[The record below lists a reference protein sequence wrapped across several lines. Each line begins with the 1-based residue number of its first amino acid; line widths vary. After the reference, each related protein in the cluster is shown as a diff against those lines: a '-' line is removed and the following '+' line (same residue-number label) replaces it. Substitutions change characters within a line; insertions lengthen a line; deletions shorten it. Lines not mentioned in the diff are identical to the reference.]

1 MLRLLRET
9 EETRKQSNETEN
21 LPEGTRSSA
30 AASDCITGL
39 RMDHTAT
46 PRGIAIPQADGADGT
61 DVSHDKQQQ
70 PTETTLELSFYRI
83 SSSTRSTKIS
93 VGTWVVVSRM
103 RDMPGRRRMRGDGS
117 ATGEGKEGCK
127 SGRTFALVMDRPPKS
142 SQVPPSGLHCVGQV
156 VQFNE
161 TPMNVVVALQGCL
174 QAAPWVVRRCLSR
187 KHKWLWRLDSV
198 GNITDYQRSMRS
210 LKRVSDFG
218 TQATPLLD
226 MLVHSHGHHK
236 SLVRDVDGLAKI
248 EQAPPHDI
256 SGDSILCSPQG
267 PVHTHQHTSTSTNG
281 LQLNASQRR
290 AVEAALSQRITLI
303 HGPPGTG
310 KTSVVCEVVTQA
322 VRANI
327 MRSRTGSGSSCITR
341 RMKTLVVAETNIAV
355 DNVLRRLLKTTD
367 LVLLRLGNLSSV
379 SSDLVDTTL
388 EMQLR
393 RRCRDAG
400 REATFRVAGGGGT
413 HRVVRDNRAA
423 QKILNAAEV
432 VFATCSGAGDP
443 LLAKSSLLFDLVLL
457 DEATMSTEPSTLNA
471 LVYGA
476 RQLVLIGDPQ
486 QLAPTLGLDCTPK
499 HPQASGSTSQLLA
512 LRQSGTTDSNDT
524 GAEEFKGDSPL
535 QEVGD
540 DQKRGTLA
548 REQRHHGGAFE
559 ECKAEAA
566 NGDGDDIGRGLES
579 ASPQLVELSTTL
591 FHRLHDALNACFLDT
606 QHRMHPGLAEFPS
619 QEFYDGKLMSGVQA
633 EDRIPPDFPWPDRT
647 R

>member
-1 MLRLLRET
+1 
-9 EETRKQSNETEN
+9 
-21 LPEGTRSSA
+21 
-30 AASDCITGL
+30 
-39 RMDHTAT
+39 
-46 PRGIAIPQADGADGT
+46 
-61 DVSHDKQQQ
+61 
-70 PTETTLELSFYRI
+70 
-83 SSSTRSTKIS
+83 
-93 VGTWVVVSRM
+93 
-103 RDMPGRRRMRGDGS
+103 
-117 ATGEGKEGCK
+117 
-127 SGRTFALVMDRPPKS
+127 
-142 SQVPPSGLHCVGQV
+142 
-156 VQFNE
+156 
-161 TPMNVVVALQGCL
+161 
-174 QAAPWVVRRCLSR
+174 
-187 KHKWLWRLDSV
+187 KWLWRLDSV

-226 MLVHSHGHHK
+226 IL
-236 SLVRDVDGLAKI
+236 
-248 EQAPPHDI
+248 QAPPHDI

-379 SSDLVDTTL
+379 SSDLVYTTL

-486 QLAPTLGLDCTPK
+486 QLAPTLGLDY
-499 HPQASGSTSQLLA
+499 
-512 LRQSGTTDSNDT
+512 
-524 GAEEFKGDSPL
+524 
-535 QEVGD
+535 
-540 DQKRGTLA
+540 
-548 REQRHHGGAFE
+548 
-559 ECKAEAA
+559 
-566 NGDGDDIGRGLES
+566 DIGRGLES

-647 R
+647 RPLCFIDVRETTERRAGTSFANDGEVRAVVLVIRLLLENGMEPRHISVLTPYTGQVRVARQEFCDHG